1 MAPHRFKYDML
12 YICYAMV
19 SFLAG
24 VLMEKKILS
33 VVPLENMHILVWFES
48 GDVRRLDAHKLI
60 VEEAFA
66 DLANPATF
74 KNVILCPEGAGL
86 SWGKD
91 LTVDASWVYSHS
103 KPYDVVE
110 LEKRRLLQDLV
121 VARHESELS
130 QVGLGELSGI
140 RQPVIS
146 RIESGSI
153 APQINTLFKL
163 LAPMGKTLKIVDFDG
178 ALK

>member
-1 MAPHRFKYDML
+1 M
-12 YICYAMV
+12 
-19 SFLAG
+19 S
-24 VLMEKKILS
+24 
-33 VVPLENMHILVWFES
+33 
-48 GDVRRLDAHKLI
+48 RRR
-60 VEEAFA
+60 
-66 DLANPATF
+66 
-74 KNVILCPEGAGL
+74 L

-163 LAPMGKTLKIVDFDG
+163 LAPMGKTLKIVDLDG